1 MKTTLAPP
9 QTSGLAL
16 GPAFGHA
23 AGAGLP
29 DPTMPLRR
37 LFLLVLLLSW
47 FALSLG
53 VMFRAHR
60 ELGSVPP
67 GDREATEVA
76 AVPLAP

>member
-1 MKTTLAPP
+1 METITAPP
-9 QTSGLAL
+9 FASGPTL
-16 GPAFGHA
+16 GPTIRH
-23 AGAGLP
+23 GAESGST

-53 VMFRAHR
+53 VLFRAHR